1 MSMNGTAAGSRTRDV
16 EIVRFEKRDNSE
28 MSTSVD
34 NPDTEVDKSAPDPE
48 CAASLIGYGEAA
60 DGGGRALLC
69 TPYPLTEHEPVSIEL
84 DEGSRAALASGK
96 EDTDPLDY
104 QAEPK
109 VHGLVAA
116 VRAYIAT
123 DASAAAEAE
132 AMAELG
138 RAVAAKSELDAKS
151 NAKGHFPG
159 SHGYATHPDTVVAQ
173 KRIDDAEAAVKAA
186 KQSAELRAEQ
196 IKVTFNPADTSFT
209 VEAEYI
215 NHTGRTA
222 SVAIS
227 LPRTEGLTLND
238 VDVDIHSYTNK
249 SEYQPIKKAQENFKK
264 ACAAKDKSASLQAM
278 DKQSHSVTVK
288 IPAWKRSAAGGLLD
302 RFPTTF
308 TARFKLSCDDVE
320 GKALL
325 LPTKPGQPTHEASDF
340 AVQLPAQDERRA
352 VPCSLTILQD
362 PGTRTLALPSRAAA
376 KLDAERRGVPTYWIT
391 PPEDVDP
398 DARGRN
404 GCLAHVQLDAP
415 ARQPPCFRFRFVNES
430 GADCDFVTAALQS
443 ATIKSDVASAKVL
456 CFAPTSEDE
465 CVALVELAGP
475 QCRADVSNAPGKVKH
490 FVAVVDLSGSMGACM
505 PCGSSKTNRQKA
517 CAEVAQLTK
526 KLIDLPR
533 VFTEAKI
540 TSKNDTFALTI
551 IGFHCSAHVVC
562 ERVPV
567 VSGCAES
574 AAALARA
581 AVDLCSRMDTG
592 GTQYASWAA
601 AARKVVKADEHVAL
615 ALLTDGA
622 LWDEEAFMREY
633 TALKDGVE
641 EFQAC
646 AIGCGAWANHATV
659 KLVATE
665 GGGEALIEEVDA
677 SVSSTATR
685 LLGKCIASMA
695 TKYTV
700 VVEDHVLS
708 HQGDAAGVPRLVTN
722 AQRPRGVDAVYTIS
736 IGAKRVC
743 AMLGSYA
750 GNRVTVAG
758 VAQVDAP
765 NFSYKAEVDGAN
777 VPRDVMR
784 VLRHVD
790 PLFAGADVHLLKSPH
805 GQAGLNEKVREALG
819 VYNQTTTSNV
829 VKYAEWDLGTQ
840 YDNSLKP
847 GTKAVVPPLEGAAGA
862 PRAGLEWLRPVPSGY
877 HPPAVMHAYERKP
890 HVPLTRGG
898 GLSDDGDCTFRSL
911 AAGAGAGGEA
921 GIRYRSCGGMG
932 DADDAEPM
940 DTQPAPPAP
949 APAAKAEVEKPKDDN
964 ATPTFADVAKLH
976 HDVQLLPY
984 LMDSTVAHI
993 AAADL
998 VKELSATVDKLEV
1011 MSHGAADTLAGQDSD
1026 VAMDDVVAAA
1036 LDKVA
1041 GPSVADVAGKL
1052 WPLVSALS
1060 ALATRHHLPSEV
1072 NLFNEA
1078 IPEGDADK
1086 ALMRALYLLRIA
1098 RMLSKRLAKDRP
1110 KLWRAKLVMGAL
1122 GAGET
1127 AVKGSLT
1134 WVEEV
1139 RARVDDTVAD
1149 TPDNAIRAACTEY
1162 ANCFNY
1168 GGYLGG
1174 TFAGLRQLAKGAE
1187 PPSFKNQVFVFGA
1200 KFVLGQDYCVITHG
1214 YEAMLKAFGTPPV
1227 PPVA

>member
-138 RAVAAKSELDAKS
+138 RAVAAKSELNAKS
-151 NAKGHFPG
+151 KAKGHFPG

-173 KRIDDAEAAVKAA
+173 KRIDEAEAAIKAA

-288 IPAWKRSAAGGLLD
+288 IPAWKRSTAGGLLD

-376 KLDAERRGVPTYWIT
+376 KLDAARRGVPTYWIT
-391 PPEDVDP
+391 PPEDVEP
-398 DARGRN
+398 GARGRN

-415 ARQPPCFRFRFVNES
+415 GRQPPCFRFRFVNES

-490 FVAVVDLSGSMGACM
+490 IVAVVDQSGSMGACV
-505 PCGSSKTNRQKA
+505 PCGCEQEQPPEGVRGGRAGDEEADRPAARVRGGQDHQQERHVRA
-517 CAEVAQLTK
+517 DDHRLPLLRARRVRARARRLRLRRERRGARAGGGGPVQPHGHGRHAVRLVGGRGAQG
-526 KLIDLPR
+526 R
-533 VFTEAKI
+533 EGRRAR
-540 TSKNDTFALTI
+540 
-551 IGFHCSAHVVC
+551 G
-562 ERVPV
+562 
-567 VSGCAES
+567 
-574 AAALARA
+574 ARA
-581 AVDLCSRMDTG
+581 ADRRRAVGRG
-592 GTQYASWAA
+592 
-601 AARKVVKADEHVAL
+601 
-615 ALLTDGA
+615 
-622 LWDEEAFMREY
+622 
-633 TALKDGVE
+633 
-641 EFQAC
+641 
-646 AIGCGAWANHATV
+646 
-659 KLVATE
+659 
-665 GGGEALIEEVDA
+665 
-677 SVSSTATR
+677 SV
-685 LLGKCIASMA
+685 
-695 TKYTV
+695 
-700 VVEDHVLS
+700 H
-708 HQGDAAGVPRLVTN
+708 AGV
-722 AQRPRGVDAVYTIS
+722 
-736 IGAKRVC
+736 
-743 AMLGSYA
+743 
-750 GNRVTVAG
+750 
-758 VAQVDAP
+758 
-765 NFSYKAEVDGAN
+765 
-777 VPRDVMR
+777 
-784 VLRHVD
+784 
-790 PLFAGADVHLLKSPH
+790 
-805 GQAGLNEKVREALG
+805 
-819 VYNQTTTSNV
+819 
-829 VKYAEWDLGTQ
+829 
-840 YDNSLKP
+840 
-847 GTKAVVPPLEGAAGA
+847 
-862 PRAGLEWLRPVPSGY
+862 
-877 HPPAVMHAYERKP
+877 
-890 HVPLTRGG
+890 
-898 GLSDDGDCTFRSL
+898 
-911 AAGAGAGGEA
+911 
-921 GIRYRSCGGMG
+921 
-932 DADDAEPM
+932 
-940 DTQPAPPAP
+940 
-949 APAAKAEVEKPKDDN
+949 
-964 ATPTFADVAKLH
+964 
-976 HDVQLLPY
+976 
-984 LMDSTVAHI
+984 
-993 AAADL
+993 
-998 VKELSATVDKLEV
+998 
-1011 MSHGAADTLAGQDSD
+1011 HGAQG
-1026 VAMDDVVAAA
+1026 
-1036 LDKVA
+1036 
-1041 GPSVADVAGKL
+1041 
-1052 WPLVSALS
+1052 
-1060 ALATRHHLPSEV
+1060 R
-1072 NLFNEA
+1072 
-1078 IPEGDADK
+1078 
-1086 ALMRALYLLRIA
+1086 R
-1098 RMLSKRLAKDRP
+1098 
-1110 KLWRAKLVMGAL
+1110 
-1122 GAGET
+1122 
-1127 AVKGSLT
+1127 
-1134 WVEEV
+1134 
-1139 RARVDDTVAD
+1139 
-1149 TPDNAIRAACTEY
+1149 
-1162 ANCFNY
+1162 
-1168 GGYLGG
+1168 
-1174 TFAGLRQLAKGAE
+1174 
-1187 PPSFKNQVFVFGA
+1187 
-1200 KFVLGQDYCVITHG
+1200 
-1214 YEAMLKAFGTPPV
+1214 
-1227 PPVA
+1227 

>member
-1 MSMNGTAAGSRTRDV
+1 MSMEAGATRTHDSAQ
-16 EIVRFEKRDNSE
+16 VRVDKRDNSSLDKSGGAE
-28 MSTSVD
+28 VD
-34 NPDTEVDKSAPDPE
+34 NWEPDPE
-48 CAASLIGYGEAA
+48 CAASVIGYGEVSE
-60 DGGGRALLC
+60 GSGRELLC
-69 TPYPLTEHEPVSIEL
+69 TPYPLTADEPATMEL
-84 DEGSRAALASGK
+84 DEESRAALNSGK

-123 DASAAAEAE
+123 DESAAAEAE

-138 RAVAAKSELDAKS
+138 RAVAAKNELDTKS
-151 NAKGHFPG
+151 QAKGYFPG
-159 SHGYATHPDTVVAQ
+159 SYGYQTHPDVAMAQ
-173 KRIDDAEAAVKAA
+173 KRIDEAEAAVKAA
-186 KQSAELRAEQ
+186 SQSVELRAEQ
-196 IKVTFNPADTSFT
+196 IKVIFNPADTSFT

-238 VDVDIHSYTNK
+238 VDVDIHGYTNK

-278 DKQSHSVTVK
+278 DKLSHSVTVK
-288 IPAWKRSAAGGLLD
+288 VPAWKGG
-302 RFPTTF
+302 TTAPHPQASF

-325 LPTKPGQPTHEASDF
+325 LPTKPGQPTHEANDF
-340 AVQLPAQDERRA
+340 AVQLPAQDARRA

-362 PGTRTLALPSRAAA
+362 PGTRALALPSRAAA

-391 PPEDVDP
+391 PPEDVEP
-398 DARGRN
+398 GVRGRN
-404 GCLAHVQLDAP
+404 GCLAHVRLDAP
-415 ARQPPCFRFRFVNES
+415 GRQPPCFRFRFVNES
-430 GADCDFVTAALQS
+430 EADCDFVTAALQS
-443 ATIKSDVASAKVL
+443 ATLKSDVASAKVL

-475 QCRADVSNAPGKVKH
+475 QCRSDVSNAPGKAKH
-490 FVAVVDLSGSMGACM
+490 FVVVVDLSGSMGACV
-505 PCGSSKTNRQKA
+505 PYGCDKSNRRKA
-517 CAEVAQLTK
+517 CEEVTQVTK
-526 KLIDLPR
+526 KVIDLPR

-567 VSGCAES
+567 VSGCAKS
-574 AAALARA
+574 AAALAKA
-581 AVDLCSRMDTG
+581 AEALCNRMDTG

-601 AARKVVKADEHVAL
+601 AARRVVKADEHVAL

-622 LWDEEAFMREY
+622 LWDEAAFTREY

-646 AIGCGAWANHATV
+646 AIGCGSWANHATV

-665 GGGEALIEEVDA
+665 GGGEALIEQVDT

-695 TKYTV
+695 TKYAV

-722 AQRPRGVDAVYTIS
+722 AQRPRGVDSVYTIN

-758 VAQVDAP
+758 IAQVDAP

-790 PLFAGADVHLLKSPH
+790 PLFAGADVHLLKSPLGH
-805 GQAGLNEKVREALG
+805 AGLNEKVREALG

-829 VKYAEWDLGTQ
+829 VKYAEWDLGDAH
-840 YDNSLKP
+840 DNSLKP

-862 PRAGLEWLRPVPSGY
+862 PRGGLEWLRPVPSGY
-877 HPPAVMHAYERKP
+877 HPPAVMHEYERKP
-890 HVPLTRGG
+890 HVPRTWGG
-898 GLSDDGDCTFRSL
+898 GLSDDGYCMFRSL
-911 AAGAGAGGEA
+911 GAGGGGDA
-921 GIRYRSCGGMG
+921 TQPAYRSCGGMG
-932 DADDAEPM
+932 GGDDDAEPM
-940 DTQPAPPAP
+940 DTQPPAP
-949 APAAKAEVEKPKDDN
+949 APPPAAKAEVEKPKDDN
-964 ATPTFADVAKLH
+964 VTPTFADVAKLH
-976 HDVQLLPY
+976 YDVQLLPY

-993 AAADL
+993 AVADL

-1052 WPLVSALS
+1052 WPLLSALS
-1060 ALATRHHLPSEV
+1060 ALAMRHHLPSEV

-1086 ALMRALYLLRIA
+1086 ALMRATYLCRIA
-1098 RMLSKRLAKDRP
+1098 RQLRARLSKDRP

-1127 AVKGSLT
+1127 TVKGSLT
-1134 WVEEV
+1134 WVEET
-1139 RARVDDTVAD
+1139 RARVDDTVHDA
-1149 TPDNAIRAACTEY
+1149 PDSAIRAACTEY
-1162 ANCFNY
+1162 ANYFDA

-1187 PPSFKNQVFVFGA
+1187 PPSCKDQVFVFGA
-1200 KFVLGQDYCVITHG
+1200 KFVLGEEYCVITHG
-1214 YEAMLKAFGTPPV
+1214 YEAMLKAFGTQPV

>member
-1 MSMNGTAAGSRTRDV
+1 MSNDAGAARTNDLGNSRVD
-16 EIVRFEKRDNSE
+16 KRENSSLDNPGAD
-28 MSTSVD
+28 VD
-34 NPDTEVDKSAPDPE
+34 NGAPDPE
-48 CAASLIGYGEAA
+48 CAASVIGYGDAA
-60 DGGGRALLC
+60 DGGRVLLC
-69 TPYPLTEHEPVSIEL
+69 TPYPLTANEPPSMEL
-84 DEGSRAALASGK
+84 DGEAMAALSSGK

-123 DASAAAEAE
+123 DESAAEEAE

-138 RAVAAKSELDAKS
+138 RAHKAKLELDADRK
-151 NAKGHFPG
+151 AKGYFPG
-159 SHGYATHPDTVVAQ
+159 SHGYQTHPDVAVAQ
-173 KRIDDAEAAVKAA
+173 KRIDEAEAAVQAA
-186 KQSAELRAEQ
+186 SQSVPLRAEQ
-196 IKVTFNPADTSFT
+196 IKVIFNPADTSFT

-215 NHTGRTA
+215 NRTGRTA

-238 VDVDIHSYTNK
+238 VDVDIHGYTNK
-249 SEYQPIKKAQENFKK
+249 SEYQPIKKAQENFRK

-278 DKQSHSVTVK
+278 DKLSHSVTVK
-288 IPAWKRSAAGGLLD
+288 VPAWKGGTTA
-302 RFPTTF
+302 PHPQATF
-308 TARFKLSCDDVE
+308 TARFKLSCDDADA
-320 GKALL
+320 KALL
-325 LPTKPGQPTHEASDF
+325 LPTKPGRPTYEASDF
-340 AVQLPAQDERRA
+340 AVQLPAQDERGA

-362 PGTRTLALPSRAAA
+362 PGTRELALPSRAAA
-376 KLDAERRGVPTYWIT
+376 KLDAARRGVPTYWIK
-391 PPEDVDP
+391 PPADAEP
-398 DARGRN
+398 GARGRN

-415 ARQPPCFRFRFVNES
+415 ARQPPCFRFRFVYES
-430 GADCDFVTAALQS
+430 EADCDFVAAALQS
-443 ATIKSDVASAKVL
+443 ARIKSDVASAKVL

-490 FVAVVDLSGSMGACM
+490 FVVVVDESGSMGACV
-505 PCGSSKTNRQKA
+505 PYGCAKSNRRKA
-517 CAEVAQLTK
+517 CEEVTLMTK

-533 VFTEAKI
+533 VFAEAKI
-540 TSKNDTFALTI
+540 TSKNDSFVLTI

-567 VSGCAES
+567 VSGCAKS
-574 AAALARA
+574 AAALAQA
-581 AVDLCSRMDTG
+581 AEVLCNRQDTG

-601 AARKVVKADEHVAL
+601 AARRVVKADEHVAL

-622 LWDEEAFMREY
+622 LWDEAEFTREY
-633 TALKDGVE
+633 TALKEGVE

-665 GGGEALIEEVDA
+665 GGGEALIEQVDS

-685 LLGKCIASMA
+685 LIGKCIASMA

-708 HQGDAAGVPRLVTN
+708 HQGDAAGVPRLVAN
-722 AQRPRGVDAVYTIS
+722 AQRPRGVDSVYTIN

-758 VAQVDAP
+758 IAQVDAP
-765 NFSYKAEVDGAN
+765 DFSYKAEVDGSN

-790 PLFAGADVHLLKSPH
+790 PLFAGSDVHLLKSPLGH
-805 GQAGLNEKVREALG
+805 AGLNEKVREALG

-829 VKYAEWDLGTQ
+829 VKYAEWELGDAH
-840 YDNSLKP
+840 DNSLKP
-847 GTKAVVPPLEGAAGA
+847 GTKAVVPPLARAAGA
-862 PRAGLEWLRPVPSGY
+862 PREGLEWLRPVPSGY
-877 HPPAVMHAYERKP
+877 HPPAVMHEYERKP
-890 HVPLTRGG
+890 HVPQPWGG
-898 GLSDDGDCTFRSL
+898 GLGSDGYCMFRSL
-911 AAGAGAGGEA
+911 GAGGGDA
-921 GIRYRSCGGMG
+921 QPRYRSCGAMDAD

-940 DTQPAPPAP
+940 DTQPPPAAP

-964 ATPTFADVAKLH
+964 VTPSFADVAKLH
-976 HDVQLLPY
+976 HDAQLLPY

-998 VKELSATVDKLEV
+998 AEELRRVEHALDVLCEGESSV
-1011 MSHGAADTLAGQDSD
+1011 AGGSD

-1041 GPSVADVAGKL
+1041 GPSVDDVAGKL
-1052 WPLVSALS
+1052 WPLTSALS
-1060 ALATRHHLPSEV
+1060 ALAMRHHLPAEV
-1072 NLFNEA
+1072 NFFNEA
-1078 IPEGDADK
+1078 IPEGDAAK
-1086 ALMRALYLLRIA
+1086 ALMRASYLRRIA
-1098 RMLSKRLAKDRP
+1098 CQLSARLSKDRP

-1122 GAGET
+1122 GEGET
-1127 AVKGSLT
+1127 TVKGSLA

-1149 TPDNAIRAACTEY
+1149 APDNAIRAACTEY
-1162 ANCFNY
+1162 ANFFDA

-1187 PPSFKNQVFVFGA
+1187 PPSFKDKVLVFGA
-1200 KFVLGQDYCVITHG
+1200 KFVLGEEYCVITHG
-1214 YEAMLKAFGTPPV
+1214 YEAMLKAFGTQPV

>member
-1 MSMNGTAAGSRTRDV
+1 MNGATTGSRTRDV

-34 NPDTEVDKSAPDPE
+34 NPDMAVDKAAPDPE
-48 CAASLIGYGEAA
+48 CAASVIGQK
-60 DGGGRALLC
+60 DGALLSS
-69 TPYPLTEHEPVSIEL
+69 PYPLTDHEPVSIEL

-138 RAVAAKSELDAKS
+138 RAVAAKNELDTKS
-151 NAKGHFPG
+151 KAKGYFPG
-159 SHGYATHPDTVVAQ
+159 SYGYTTHPDTVVAQ
-173 KRIDDAEAAVKAA
+173 KRIDNAEAAVKAA
-186 KQSAELRAEQ
+186 KQSSELRAEQ
-196 IKVTFNPADTSFT
+196 IRVVFNPADTTFT

-215 NHTGRTA
+215 NHTGSTA

-227 LPRTEGLTLND
+227 LPRTQGLTLND
-238 VDVDIHSYTNK
+238 VDVDIHGYTNK

-278 DKQSHSVTVK
+278 DKLSHSVTVK
-288 IPAWKRSAAGGLLD
+288 VPAWKGGT
-302 RFPTTF
+302 RAPHPQASF
-308 TARFKLSCDDVE
+308 TARFKLSCDDADA
-320 GKALL
+320 KALL
-325 LPTKPGQPTHEASDF
+325 LPTKPGQPTYEASDF
-340 AVQLPAQDERRA
+340 AVQLPAQDARGA

-362 PGTRTLALPSRAAA
+362 PGTRKLVLPSRATA
-376 KLDAERRGVPTYWIT
+376 KLDAARRGVPTYWIK
-391 PPEDVDP
+391 PPVDVEP
-398 DARGRN
+398 GVRGRN

-415 ARQPPCFRFRFVNES
+415 ARQPPCFRFRFEHES
-430 GADCDFVTAALQS
+430 EADCDFVTAALQS
-443 ATIKSDVASAKVL
+443 ATLKSDVASAKVL

-475 QCRADVSNAPGKVKH
+475 ECRADVSNAPGKVKH
-490 FVAVVDLSGSMGACM
+490 IVVVVDESGSMGACV
-505 PCGSSKTNRQKA
+505 PYGCDKSNRRKA
-517 CAEVAQLTK
+517 CEEVTQVTK
-526 KLIDLPR
+526 KVIDLPR
-533 VFTEAKI
+533 VFAEAKI
-540 TSKNDTFALTI
+540 TSTNDTFVLTI

-567 VSGCAES
+567 VSGCAKS
-574 AAALARA
+574 AAALAKA
-581 AVDLCSRMDTG
+581 AEALCSRMDTG

-601 AARKVVKADEHVAL
+601 AARRVVKADEHVAL

-622 LWDEEAFMREY
+622 LWDEAEFTREY
-633 TALKDGVE
+633 AALKDGVE

-665 GGGEALIEEVDA
+665 GGGEALIEQVDA

-708 HQGDAAGVPRLVTN
+708 DQGDAAGVPRLVYN
-722 AQRPRGVDAVYTIS
+722 EQRPRGVDSVYTIN

-758 VAQVDAP
+758 IAQVDAP
-765 NFSYKAEVDGAN
+765 HFSYKAEVDGAN

-784 VLRHVD
+784 VLRHAD
-790 PLFAGADVHLLKSPH
+790 PLFAGADVHLLKSPLGH
-805 GQAGLNEKVREALG
+805 AGLNEKVREALG

-829 VKYAEWDLGTQ
+829 VKYAEYDLGSVH
-840 YDNSLKP
+840 DNSLNP
-847 GTKAVVPPLEGAAGA
+847 GTKAVVPPLESAAGA

-877 HPPAVMHAYERKP
+877 HPPAVMHVYERKP
-890 HVPLTRGG
+890 HVPRTWGG
-898 GLSDDGDCTFRSL
+898 GLSDDGYCMFRSL
-911 AAGAGAGGEA
+911 GAGGGGEA
-921 GIRYRSCGGMG
+921 PPRYRSCGGM
-932 DADDAEPM
+932 DDDAEPM
-940 DTQPAPPAP
+940 DTQPAPAAP
-949 APAAKAEVEKPKDDN
+949 PPAAKAEVERPKDDN
-964 ATPTFADVAKLH
+964 VTPTFADVAKLH
-976 HDVQLLPY
+976 YDAQLLPY
-984 LMDSTVAHI
+984 LMDITVAHI

-998 VKELSATVDKLEV
+998 VKELLNTEGKLEV
-1011 MSHGAADTLAGQDSD
+1011 MSVGAADTLAGQNSD

-1052 WPLVSALS
+1052 WPLLSALS
-1060 ALATRHHLPSEV
+1060 ALAMRHHLPSEV
-1072 NLFNEA
+1072 NFFNEA

-1086 ALMRALYLLRIA
+1086 ALMRATYLRRIA
-1098 RMLSKRLAKDRP
+1098 CQLSARLAKGRP

-1122 GAGET
+1122 GEGET
-1127 AVKGSLT
+1127 TVKGSLT

-1162 ANCFNY
+1162 ASYFDD

-1174 TFAGLRQLAKGAE
+1174 TWGGLRQLFKGAE
-1187 PPSFKNQVFVFGA
+1187 PPSFKDKVFVFGA
-1200 KFVLGQDYCVITHG
+1200 KFVLGQEYCVIAHG
-1214 YEAMLKAFGTPPV
+1214 YEAMLKAFGSQPV